1 MAIAIGDRLPE
12 ATFRVM
18 TPDGI
23 KEITTG
29 EVFGGKKVVLF
40 AVPGAFTPTCHL
52 KHLPGFI
59 ESADEFKKL
68 GIDTVACVAVNDPFV
83 LGAWEEKS
91 GGKGKVLFLSDG
103 NAEFTK
109 KIGMD
114 FDGSGVGLGTRS
126 KRYAALVEDGVVKAL
141 NIEDS
146 PGVAV
151 ESTAAKLLATGLR
164 LASFPTLAEERRHA
178 LAGKLVGAL
187 IVVMADMAFDPMPAD
202 FVAVGRLLQPLP
214 QLGILHRLPVR
225 GAPAVLLPAF
235 DPAGDAAA
243 QIIGVGIELDVRRRF
258 QRIERLDRGDEL
270 HAVIGGQLLAAFDL
284 FAVRARFED
293 RAPAAGSRI
302 AGTGAVGM
310 DHHLGPLSHAR
321 AAP

>member
-12 ATFRVM
+12 ATFRVI

-23 KEITTG
+23 KETTTDK
-29 EVFGGKKVVLF
+29 VFGGKKVVLF

-59 ESADEFKKL
+59 ESADEFKRL

-114 FDGSGVGLGTRS
+114 FDGSGVGLGIRS
-126 KRYAALVEDGVVKAL
+126 KRYAALVDDGVVQAL
-141 NIEDS
+141 NVEDS

-151 ESTAAKLLATGLR
+151 ESTAAKLL
-164 LASFPTLAEERRHA
+164 
-178 LAGKLVGAL
+178 
-187 IVVMADMAFDPMPAD
+187 D
-202 FVAVGRLLQPLP
+202 LL
-214 QLGILHRLPVR
+214 
-225 GAPAVLLPAF
+225 
-235 DPAGDAAA
+235 
-243 QIIGVGIELDVRRRF
+243 
-258 QRIERLDRGDEL
+258 
-270 HAVIGGQLLAAFDL
+270 
-284 FAVRARFED
+284 
-293 RAPAAGSRI
+293 
-302 AGTGAVGM
+302 
-310 DHHLGPLSHAR
+310 
-321 AAP
+321 